1 MDRKPIQYA
10 EIDMELLTEMLN
22 KHSEIKVNI
31 PARHAKACKQLLN
44 VAHDFN
50 HLKIG
55 YGFSII
61 IKLIH
66 GLWVIFTVLFLHSKL
81 IELAP
86 FYVTSDL
93 KTFNLTK
100 LDNETFELYCHK

>member
-1 MDRKPIQYA
+1 MDRKPIQYT

-22 KHSEIKVNI
+22 KHNGVKINI
-31 PARHAKACKQLLN
+31 PARHAKACNRLLS
-44 VAHDFN
+44 VAHDFS
-50 HLKIG
+50 HLKKG
-55 YGFSII
+55 NGLSNI

-66 GLWVIFTVLFLHSKL
+66 GLWVTFTVLVLHSKL

-93 KTFNLTK
+93 KAFKLTK